1 MQTNLKKLELNQE
14 TVRSLTFNQLEVTD
28 AGAVGVFLT
37 RPPICEM
44 TNFKTCRGA

>member
-28 AGAVGVFLT
+28 AGVGVFLT

-44 TNFKTCRGA
+44 TNFKTCRGV